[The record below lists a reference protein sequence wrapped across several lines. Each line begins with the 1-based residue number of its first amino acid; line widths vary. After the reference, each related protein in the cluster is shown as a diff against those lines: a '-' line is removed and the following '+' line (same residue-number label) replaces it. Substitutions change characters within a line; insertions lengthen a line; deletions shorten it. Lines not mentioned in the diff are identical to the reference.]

1 MPGAPIQR
9 FHIYLV
15 VARSGAMTVAELCVV
30 KKPALFVPFPFA
42 AEDHQTVN
50 AKQLV
55 EKNAALMIPDAD
67 AAAKLVDMVIDLA
80 ADDQRRNRM
89 IENVGALAITDAD
102 RRVAEE
108 ILKSI

>member
-1 MPGAPIQR
+1 MPSIRYPAWGTFSISILPLAPTKRISMSLSI
-9 FHIYLV
+9 F
-15 VARSGAMTVAELCVV
+15 
-30 KKPALFVPFPFA
+30 F
-42 AEDHQTVN
+42 N